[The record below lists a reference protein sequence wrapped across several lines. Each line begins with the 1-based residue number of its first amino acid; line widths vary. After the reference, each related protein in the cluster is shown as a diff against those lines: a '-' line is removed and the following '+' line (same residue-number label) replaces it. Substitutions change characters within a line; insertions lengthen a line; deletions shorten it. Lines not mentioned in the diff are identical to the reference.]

1 MNSYLKLLI
10 PGLVLAG
17 SAVSML
23 PSAVDAAG
31 NRRVSGEPNYYC
43 YVEAANGTILSLE
56 SLCGQGSGT
65 SDAGGSSTSS
75 SSSSSSSSRSSSSGS
90 SSGNCDTPDDIA
102 ADGSRC
108 GERAASV
115 RAGGR

>member
-1 MNSYLKLLI
+1 MNSNLKLLI

-43 YVEAANGTILSLE
+43 YVEAQNGAILSLE
-56 SLCGQGSGT
+56 SMCGQGSDT

-75 SSSSSSSSRSSSSGS
+75 SGSSTSSRSSSSGS

-108 GERAASV
+108 GERAASA